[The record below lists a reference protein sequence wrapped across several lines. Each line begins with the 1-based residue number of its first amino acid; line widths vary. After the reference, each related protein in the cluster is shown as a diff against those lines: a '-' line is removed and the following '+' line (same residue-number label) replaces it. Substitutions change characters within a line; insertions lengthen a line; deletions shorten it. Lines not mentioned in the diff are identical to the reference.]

1 LRLGKAREAGGRLL
15 TPHRRRLLKRSSTYK
30 NLAIDAAW
38 RMRRPPAAPPALTWP
53 LDADRLAGVMVRW
66 PTTYLSGSLGL
77 QPAGQSRMAQRLSSL
92 RFAMSRMAKT
102 EIVDIPQ
109 PYKSIVLI
117 EVVVDETP
125 YEVAIDQSPYM
136 GINDECAERCLL
148 YFKRHHRLEGYPHA
162 NVLPGGFAPK
172 KQEALHRHL
181 HQLRRR
187 NRVSHDV
194 YARFSPHFSP
204 EIRGPA
210 LRRLAAQTRF
220 AFEGGTQLMMYTQYL
235 REIADSQVCIDL
247 PGEGP
252 FTYRLV
258 EYLAVGS
265 CIVAY
270 PHKARLHVP
279 LRDREHIAYTKEDL
293 SDLVEL
299 CDYYLRNPLERQ
311 RLAANALSFFDRY
324 LHRDQLAAYH
334 LHAILARV

>member
-1 LRLGKAREAGGRLL
+1 LKLDNAKEAGARLL
-15 TPHRRRLLKRSSTYK
+15 TPHRRRLLTRSSTFK
-30 NLAIDAAW
+30 NLAIDTAW

-53 LDADRLAGVMVRW
+53 LDADRLAGVTVRW
-66 PTTYLSGSLGL
+66 PTSYLSGSLGL
-77 QPAGQSRMAQRLSSL
+77 QPAGQSRMARRLSSL

-117 EVVVDETP
+117 EVVVDETR
-125 YEVAIDQSPYM
+125 YEVAIDQSPYL
-136 GINDECAERCLL
+136 GVNDECAKRCLL

-162 NVLPGGFAPK
+162 NVLPGGFAPMK
-172 KQEALHRHL
+172 HEVLHRHL
-181 HQLRRR
+181 HQLRRTKR
-187 NRVSHDV
+187 LSHDV
-194 YARFSPHFSP
+194 FARFSPNFSP

-220 AFEGGTQLMMYTQYL
+220 GFEGGTQLMMYTQYL
-235 REIADSQVCIDL
+235 RDIAGSRVCIDL

-258 EYLAVGS
+258 EYLAIGS

-279 LRDREHIAYTKEDL
+279 LRDREHIAYTNEDL
-293 SDLVEL
+293 SDLLEL
-299 CDYYLRNPLERQ
+299 CDYFLHNSHERH
-311 RLAANALSFFDRY
+311 RLAANAQSFFDRY

-334 LHAILARV
+334 LHSILARV

>member
-1 LRLGKAREAGGRLL
+1 MLDKASEAGTRLFS
-15 TPHRRRLLKRSSTYK
+15 PHRRRLLKSSSTYK

-53 LDADRLAGVMVRW
+53 LDADRLAGVIARW
-66 PTTYLSGSLGL
+66 PTSYLSGALGL
-77 QPAGQSRMAQRLSSL
+77 QPAGQSRMARRLSSL
-92 RFAMSRMAKT
+92 RFAMSRMVET

-117 EVVVDETP
+117 EVMVDGTP
-125 YEVAIDQSPYM
+125 YEVAIDQSPYL
-136 GINDECAERCLL
+136 GVNDECAERCLL
-148 YFKRHHRLEGYPHA
+148 YFKRHHRLEVYPHA
-162 NVLPGGFAPK
+162 NVLPGGFAPLK
-172 KQEALHRHL
+172 HEALHGHL
-181 HQLRRR
+181 HHLRRT
-187 NRVSHDV
+187 NRQRHDV

-204 EIRGPA
+204 EIRGSA
-210 LRRLAAQTRF
+210 LQRLAAQTRF
-220 AFEGGTQLMMYTQYL
+220 AFEGGNQLVMYSQYL
-235 REIADSQVCIDL
+235 RDIAGSRVCIDL

-293 SDLVEL
+293 SDFVEL
-299 CDYYLRNPLERQ
+299 CDYFLRHPVERQ
-311 RLAANALSFFDRY
+311 RLAANAQSFFDRY

-334 LHAILARV
+334 LHSILARV